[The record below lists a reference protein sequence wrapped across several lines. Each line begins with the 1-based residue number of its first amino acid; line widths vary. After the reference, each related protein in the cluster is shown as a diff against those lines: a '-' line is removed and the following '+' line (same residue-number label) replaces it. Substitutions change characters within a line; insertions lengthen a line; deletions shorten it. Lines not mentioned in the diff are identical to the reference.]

1 MKIRKLWTRL
11 KNVPIVRDS
20 FITIK
25 AEIMKKNR
33 EMNEIN

>member
-1 MKIRKLWTRL
+1 MKIRKPWTRL
-11 KNVPIVRDS
+11 KIVPVVRDY

-33 EMNEIN
+33 EMSEID

>member
-1 MKIRKLWTRL
+1 MKIRKPWTRL
-11 KNVPIVRDS
+11 KNVPIVRDY

-33 EMNEIN
+33 EMSEID